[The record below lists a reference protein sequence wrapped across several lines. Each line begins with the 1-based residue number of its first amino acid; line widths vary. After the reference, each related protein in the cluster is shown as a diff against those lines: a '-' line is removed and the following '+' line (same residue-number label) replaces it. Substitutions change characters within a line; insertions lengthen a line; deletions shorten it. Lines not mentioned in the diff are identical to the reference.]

1 LGAPSFVDGVWLY
14 GSSENTIVQAIMNGR
29 NNRMPAQNHVLT
41 PEQIKLLTAWVWGLS
56 HNTRSS
62 NMALNDA
69 AVQAK

>member
-1 LGAPSFVDGVWLY
+1 
-14 GSSENTIVQAIMNGR
+14 MNGR